1 MLVFIIIN
9 FPRWMAGNEKFIQ
22 KLPSKKRDAIFCVY
36 LNMGKWWNQG
46 CHGRSQLFPSCNAF
60 SFNWATKKKFA
71 HVCGIIWD
79 IKLNIWHLHWG
90 NEHSISLSLPPP
102 HCYDYLFT
110 ELFIRNLFIVC
121 RYHVLLPFSSSP
133 RLTHNVISSATQI
146 QKAFFRSCQAVKSDE
161 DVSRTS
167 RKLILKAL

>member
-102 HCYDYLFT
+102 HCYDYLFRSYLYVICSSFVVIMFSCHSHHLLVSLT
-110 ELFIRNLFIVC
+110 MSSRQQRRYKRLFFALV
-121 RYHVLLPFSSSP
+121 
-133 RLTHNVISSATQI
+133 RL
-146 QKAFFRSCQAVKSDE
+146 
-161 DVSRTS
+161 
-167 RKLILKAL
+167 

>member
-90 NEHSISLSLPPP
+90 NEHSISLSLSHLPIATIISLRS
-102 HCYDYLFT
+102 YLYVICSSFVVIMFSCHSHHLLVSLT
-110 ELFIRNLFIVC
+110 MSSRQQRRYKRLFFALV
-121 RYHVLLPFSSSP
+121 
-133 RLTHNVISSATQI
+133 RL
-146 QKAFFRSCQAVKSDE
+146 
-161 DVSRTS
+161 
-167 RKLILKAL
+167 